1 MRLEGGVLLSLRARV
16 CVCLRRETW
25 EASHN
30 ISAAKHRNPLS
41 MLWRPAVVINNG
53 NCAKLNP
60 PRGHSPT
67 CGRRR
72 LPRFAPPP
80 FSPFFFPTF
89 RILEQASYSGS
100 CYREI
105 RGSFRKRNFASESCC
120 SGFFLL
126 KRKNLRRWKNWRIR
140 SSNMLD
146 SGLRATVIYLVEI
159 LVKFSPEYSI

>member
-89 RILEQASYSGS
+89 RILEQASYSGIVIERYEDRS
-100 CYREI
+100 EREI
-105 RGSFRKRNFASESCC
+105 LSLNRVVRVFFFSSERIFEGGKIG
-120 SGFFLL
+120 GFV
-126 KRKNLRRWKNWRIR
+126 LRTCW
-140 SSNMLD
+140 
-146 SGLRATVIYLVEI
+146 I
-159 LVKFSPEYSI
+159 LG